1 MQKLLIATTNKGKLN
16 ELSKFL
22 TDLPVQLLSL
32 KDVGITD
39 DLEETGKT
47 YEENSKSKAL
57 FYAKKS
63 GLPSIADDGGLEIE
77 ALNGEP
83 GVKSRRWLGYEASD
97 EKLVEH
103 MIKVSKNL
111 PKDNRDALFVVSISF
126 ALPDGRVWSAS
137 GKVEGIIVEKPHIK
151 LLKGYPYRSFFY
163 LPEVQKYYHESE
175 LTKDEMNKYNHRY
188 IAINKLKPIIRK
200 ALGIK

>member
-97 EKLVEH
+97 EKLVEQ

-163 LPEVQKYYHESE
+163 LPDVQKYYHESE
-175 LTKDEMNKYNHRY
+175 LTETEMKKYNHRY